1 MRTNFVAWVF
11 MLVFAMTGTSPSLVM
26 AAEHGGSGM
35 KEHGGAG
42 IKEHGGA
49 AVEAKK
55 VEAAEPTP
63 EALRQTIRDTIANQ
77 EKEKGAFTV
86 VDERTGDVRRL
97 TLVQVHERVG
107 KTGDFYYSCT
117 DMKDVKTG
125 DLLDL
130 DFDVQGGG
138 KELRV
143 VAVRI
148 HKDNGKP
155 RYTYNE
161 HDQRVPAG
169 S

>member
-11 MLVFAMTGTSPSLVM
+11 MLVFAMTGTSPSWVM

-35 KEHGGAG
+35 QEHGGAGMKEHGGAPV
-42 IKEHGGA
+42 KA
-49 AVEAKK
+49 EA
-55 VEAAEPTP
+55 AAEPTP
-63 EALRQTIRDTIANQ
+63 EQLRQTIRDTIADQ

-86 VDERTGDVRRL
+86 VDERTGETRQL
-97 TLVQVHERVG
+97 ELVQVHERVG
-107 KTGDFYYSCT
+107 KTGDYYYSCT

-148 HKDNGKP
+148 HKDNGTP
-155 RYTYNE
+155 RYTYDEN
-161 HDQRVPAG
+161 DRRVPAG